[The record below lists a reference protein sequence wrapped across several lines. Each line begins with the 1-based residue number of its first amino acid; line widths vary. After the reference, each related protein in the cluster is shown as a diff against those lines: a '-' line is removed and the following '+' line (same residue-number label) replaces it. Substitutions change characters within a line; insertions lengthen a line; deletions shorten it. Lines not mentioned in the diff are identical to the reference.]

1 METSITIAILA
12 GFLGHPASS
21 IQLQNP
27 SQASRAGSSRFA
39 VWFFHNV
46 FHCFPPRTELIVLFL
61 VGDSL
66 GLCLLFWFIIL
77 CSFKVFFVF
86 FGTSIQRFL
95 HRELA
100 QTIVFWDIIFCATHV
115 IIYVYEQPPYD
126 VLLLCSYSHMHLYL
140 NFNSSLF
147 HLIETRQ
154 HP

>member
-27 SQASRAGSSRFA
+27 SPASRAGSSRFA

-46 FHCFPPRTELIVLFL
+46 FHCFLPRTQLIVLFL

-77 CSFKVFFVF
+77 CSFKVFFCF
-86 FGTSIQRFL
+86 
-95 HRELA
+95 
-100 QTIVFWDIIFCATHV
+100 FWDKHTTIFASGISSDNCFLRH
-115 IIYVYEQPPYD
+115 YFLRYPCNH
-126 VLLLCSYSHMHLYL
+126 LCLWAPLTMCCYFARIRICTYTWTLTRLY
-140 NFNSSLF
+140 F
-147 HLIETRQ
+147 T
-154 HP
+154 